1 MPSGIR
7 PAVTGWAALTLKRS
21 ERTLFCSIGPYAHSA
36 CGTLVSAQRDTS
48 PEGAARAPQ
57 AASGAQ
63 LSAGG
68 PVAQSNEGNNQG
80 MASDYPPAPM
90 APTRDRVALYAVNFF
105 MADMEAGMGPFLG
118 VLLQSRGWS
127 TGAIGGV
134 ITLGAVVGML
144 TVTPAGAL
152 VDATTHKRA
161 CVIVAGLGAV
171 TAAGVI
177 LSSGHFW
184 VIAGAQAVMCIS
196 GATIAPALIGITLGL
211 VGQARFNGQNGR
223 NQAFNHAGNLAGAAI
238 AGLLGWH
245 FGYAA
250 VFWLA
255 AGFAA
260 LTIVAVLAI
269 PARRIN
275 HHLARGDVPS
285 RDQPRVKS
293 MRVLLRSRPLLAVAG
308 AVTLFHLGNA
318 AMLPLYGLAVVATN
332 ANPFTTVASTVVI
345 AQAVMVPASLAAMR
359 IAEAHGYWL
368 AILIA
373 FAALPVRA
381 LIASN
386 VITAWGVIPVQVLDG
401 VGAGILSV
409 AVPGL
414 VARIL
419 NGTGHINI
427 GQGAIMA
434 AQGLGGALSPVLG
447 GVAAQTFGFPT
458 AFALLGGISLGSMI
472 IWLACASMLC
482 GAGGGE

>member
-1 MPSGIR
+1 M
-7 PAVTGWAALTLKRS
+7 L
-21 ERTLFCSIGPYAHSA
+21 
-36 CGTLVSAQRDTS
+36 
-48 PEGAARAPQ
+48 
-57 AASGAQ
+57 
-63 LSAGG
+63 
-68 PVAQSNEGNNQG
+68 
-80 MASDYPPAPM
+80 
-90 APTRDRVALYAVNFF
+90 PTRDRVALYAVNFF
-105 MADMEAGMGPFLG
+105 MADMEAGIGPFLG

-144 TVTPAGAL
+144 SVTPAGAV

-161 CVIVAGLGAV
+161 CVIVAGLSAV
-171 TAAGVI
+171 AAAAVI
-177 LSSGHFW
+177 LTSGKFW
-184 VIAGAQAVMCIS
+184 VIAAAQAVMCIS

-211 VGQARFNGQNGR
+211 VGQARFNSQNGR
-223 NQAFNHAGNLAGAAI
+223 NQAYNHAGNMAGAAI

-260 LTIVAVLAI
+260 VTIVAVLAI
-269 PARRIN
+269 PAGRIN
-275 HHLARGDVPS
+275 HHLARGDMLS
-285 RDQPRVKS
+285 GDEPRVKS
-293 MRVLLRSRPLLAVAG
+293 VRVLLRSRPLLAVAA

-318 AMLPLYGLAVVATN
+318 AMLPLYGLAVVAKN

-345 AQAVMVPASLAAMR
+345 AQAVMIPAALAAMR
-359 IAEAHGYWL
+359 IAEAHGYWP

-373 FAALPVRA
+373 FTALPVRA
-381 LIASN
+381 LIASH
-386 VITAWGVIPVQVLDG
+386 VITTWGVIPVQVLDG
-401 VGAGILSV
+401 IGAGILSV

-427 GQGAIMA
+427 GQGAVMA

-447 GVAAQTFGFPT
+447 GLVAQTFGFPA
-458 AFALLGGISLGSMI
+458 AFAVLGGLSIGSLI
-472 IWLACASMLC
+472 IWLASASMLR
-482 GAGGGE
+482 GAGGE

>member
-1 MPSGIR
+1 M
-7 PAVTGWAALTLKRS
+7 L
-21 ERTLFCSIGPYAHSA
+21 
-36 CGTLVSAQRDTS
+36 
-48 PEGAARAPQ
+48 
-57 AASGAQ
+57 
-63 LSAGG
+63 
-68 PVAQSNEGNNQG
+68 
-80 MASDYPPAPM
+80 
-90 APTRDRVALYAVNFF
+90 PTRDRVALYAVNFF

-144 TVTPAGAL
+144 SVTPAGAV

-161 CVIVAGLGAV
+161 CVIVAGLSAV
-171 TAAGVI
+171 AAAAVI
-177 LSSGHFW
+177 LTSGKFW
-184 VIAGAQAVMCIS
+184 VIAAAQAVMCIS

-211 VGQARFNGQNGR
+211 VGQARFNSQNGR
-223 NQAFNHAGNLAGAAI
+223 NQAYNHAGNMAGAAI

-260 LTIVAVLAI
+260 VTIVAVLAI
-269 PARRIN
+269 PAGRIN
-275 HHLARGDVPS
+275 HHLARGDMLS
-285 RDQPRVKS
+285 GDEPRVKPV
-293 MRVLLRSRPLLAVAG
+293 RVLLRSRPLLAVAA

-318 AMLPLYGLAVVATN
+318 AMLPLYGLAVVAKN

-345 AQAVMVPASLAAMR
+345 AQAVMIPAALAAMR
-359 IAEAHGYWL
+359 IAEAHGYWP

-373 FAALPVRA
+373 FTALPVRA
-381 LIASN
+381 LIASH
-386 VITAWGVIPVQVLDG
+386 VITTWGVIPVQVLDG

-427 GQGAIMA
+427 GQGAVMA

-447 GVAAQTFGFPT
+447 GLVAQTFGFSA
-458 AFALLGGISLGSMI
+458 AFAMLGGLSIGSLI
-472 IWLACASMLC
+472 IWLASASMLR
-482 GAGGGE
+482 GAGGE